1 MRVALDATPLIGI
14 RTGIGTFVDEI
25 VRGLNSSVIDG
36 DLINVIEYTLS
47 VGARRRG
54 DIRGVW
60 VPIPAGQAPTL
71 WRRTK
76 RPLIERFTGKI
87 DLVHGTNYLVPPS
100 KAPRLVTVH
109 DLSFVHDPVAAP
121 APVARF
127 DRAVA
132 DAVQSGAT
140 IHALSNYV
148 AEEIAQRYGAEK
160 IVVVSPGVH
169 IKSVP
174 ASAKGNAKEF
184 ILALGAT
191 VHRKRIP
198 TLVRAFERVCEELK
212 EIQLYIVGPPGDD
225 EGAVKAAIKKL
236 PLSVQKRVLRIG
248 RVNDLERDRLLA
260 DASLLAHP
268 SEYEGFGLPVIEAM
282 AAKTP
287 VITTTGG
294 SLAEVAA
301 DAAVLV
307 EPENID
313 DLATGI
319 LHILSSP
326 ETRQTLIEKGQVR
339 AAEYSW
345 ESTAKGLINVYR
357 DIAM

>member
-25 VRGLNSSVIDG
+25 IRGINSSVIDE
-36 DLINVIEYTLS
+36 DPINVIEYTLS

-54 DIRGVW
+54 ETRGVW

-76 RPLIERFTGKI
+76 GPLIERFTGKI

-140 IHALSNYV
+140 IHALSNHV

-174 ASAKGNAKEF
+174 SSANGNTKAF

-198 TLVRAFERVCEELK
+198 TLVRAFQQVCEELK
-212 EIQLYIVGPPGDD
+212 EIHLYIVGPAGDD

-236 PLSVQKRVLRIG
+236 PLSAQKRVLRIG
-248 RVNDLERDRLLA
+248 RVDDLERDRLLA

-282 AAKTP
+282 AAQTP

-313 DLATGI
+313 ELAAGI
-319 LHILSSP
+319 LHIMSSP
-326 ETRQTLIEKGQVR
+326 ATRQTLIEKGKAR
-339 AAEYSW
+339 AAEFSW
-345 ESTAKGLINVYR
+345 ESTARGLIKVYR
-357 DIAM
+357 DIAK

>member
-1 MRVALDATPLIGI
+1 
-14 RTGIGTFVDEI
+14 
-25 VRGLNSSVIDG
+25 
-36 DLINVIEYTLS
+36 
-47 VGARRRG
+47 
-54 DIRGVW
+54 
-60 VPIPAGQAPTL
+60 
-71 WRRTK
+71 
-76 RPLIERFTGKI
+76 
-87 DLVHGTNYLVPPS
+87 
-100 KAPRLVTVH
+100 
-109 DLSFVHDPVAAP
+109 
-121 APVARF
+121 
-127 DRAVA
+127 
-132 DAVQSGAT
+132 
-140 IHALSNYV
+140 
-148 AEEIAQRYGAEK
+148 
-160 IVVVSPGVH
+160 
-169 IKSVP
+169 
-174 ASAKGNAKEF
+174 
-184 ILALGAT
+184 
-191 VHRKRIP
+191 
-198 TLVRAFERVCEELK
+198 VRAFERVCEELK

-345 ESTAKGLINVYR
+345 ESTARGLINVYR